1 MTISQKQECE
11 QVALLPCPQCG
22 SPDIRWIS
30 GGAGNHFL
38 NCKECLLATD
48 DGSKERVA
56 KRWNDRPTT
65 VPNHVADGLA
75 EALGNAMNPPIVERL
90 RVYSDF
96 LNGSSQMDDIWLGD
110 QPPSKRGAF
119 WWRNDLPLTDAA
131 DTITDL
137 LAASEKAT
145 QWMNDPR
152 MGQWPYVEGPHF
164 FADKTR
170 ICGEL
175 EDAIA
180 RAKGGAA

>member
-1 MTISQKQECE
+1 MT
-11 QVALLPCPQCG
+11 A
-22 SPDIRWIS
+22 
-30 GGAGNHFL
+30 
-38 NCKECLLATD
+38 
-48 DGSKERVA
+48 
-56 KRWNDRPTT
+56 
-65 VPNHVADGLA
+65 
-75 EALGNAMNPPIVERL
+75 PIVERL

-96 LNGSSQMDDIWLGD
+96 LNGSSQMDDIWFGD
-110 QPPSKRGAF
+110 QHPSKRGAF

-152 MGQWPYVEGPHF
+152 MGQWDYVEGPHF

>member
-65 VPNHVADGLA
+65 VPNHVADGLERA
-75 EALGNAMNPPIVERL
+75 AAQMLEGFNPNKDWGPGDVEYRIFGSKAQDLFDAL
-90 RVYSDF
+90 
-96 LNGSSQMDDIWLGD
+96 
-110 QPPSKRGAF
+110 
-119 WWRNDLPLTDAA
+119 
-131 DTITDL
+131 
-137 LAASEKAT
+137 SEYRKAT
-145 QWMNDPR
+145 SCVTIPEAGR
-152 MGQWPYVEGPHF
+152 
-164 FADKTR
+164 
-170 ICGEL
+170 
-175 EDAIA
+175 
-180 RAKGGAA
+180 